1 MFPAFGVTELMWLV
15 GGWFAKEQLGDILD
29 AKKKAQGQGQ
39 GQGQGPNQGQ
49 RLPQAP
55 QPAQLAEG
63 GWSRTREEAAQVVT
77 GGPWAPGMPQEQA
90 VARKPLGPV
99 ALDLHIELPTEQG
112 VWQCLQEGNEKAA
125 RTFAIALAQSGL
137 PVAASIV
144 SYHAFQLSQ
153 LRKATEKATE
163 KVASDA
169 PPAGTPVYDASPSA
183 GTEASPPQEMLPRS
197 KRRKE
202 PEALP
207 EPNGVPVVAPG
218 EQVPAPFV
226 PRAPAG

>member
-29 AKKKAQGQGQ
+29 AKKKVQ

-63 GWSRTREEAAQVVT
+63 GWSRTREETQAQVVT
-77 GGPWAPGMPQEQA
+77 GGPWAPGMPQGMPQEQA

-144 SYHAFQLSQ
+144 SYHAFQLGQ
-153 LRKATEKATE
+153 LRKASE

-169 PPAGTPVYDASPSA
+169 PLAGTPVYDAPPA